1 MHQEGGHKMQKLSNR
16 ISYLHGLAEGMGL
29 GNSKEGRIIH
39 EMIHV
44 LKDMAGEM
52 HRMANRMEEQ
62 DEYLEAI
69 DEDLSDVEDY
79 VETIDEDLSEVEDVL
94 YVGEDNEGLDAENE
108 WIYFDDEDEE
118 GEVLR
123 VDETYDE
130 MAYDDDDSGYFEIEC
145 PNCQELVAVDQ
156 DIFDDDTVAEVLCPE
171 CHEVILI
178 NDDIEEMDEVDH
190 DYRMERHR

>member
-1 MHQEGGHKMQKLSNR
+1 MHKLSNR

-29 GNSKEGRIIH
+29 GNSKEGRVIH

-44 LKDMAGEM
+44 LKDMAEEM
-52 HRMANRMEEQ
+52 RRMQDRMEEQ

-79 VETIDEDLSEVEDVL
+79 VDTIDEDLSEVEDVI
-94 YVGEDNEGLDAENE
+94 YEGNEDAGEGE
-108 WIYFDDEDEE
+108 WIYFDDEDEDSD
-118 GEVLR
+118 VLH

-130 MAYDDDDSGYFEIEC
+130 MAYDDDDAGYFEVEC

-156 DIFDDDTVAEVLCPE
+156 DVFDDDTVAEVLCPE

-178 NDDIEEMDEVDH
+178 NEDIEEMDEMDH
-190 DYRMERHR
+190 HYRMEHHR